1 MISSAVKIVP
11 GMQLRLFTWKG
22 GEDIDIAVI
31 PEEPG
36 PPHALLQ
43 FAFKGVQ
50 LNLLQQRVLICGYQE
65 AAPIILH
72 PPEARPPILPLV
84 HVSPKVAGN
93 QLVILVHAVRCPDH
107 GQVLAAQAVE
117 PCAVAEMD
125 ACRIQPPDISPVFKH
140 LESDYFQV
148 LLPGHIPYIKKE
160 RENITFQSISYQGS
174 FVCILTTP
182 ISFATTPHYTTD
194 PLKYIEF

>member
-93 QLVILVHAVRCPDH
+93 QLVILVHAVPKWMPAEFSLPTSPLSSNILKVIISRFCF
-107 GQVLAAQAVE
+107 LA
-117 PCAVAEMD
+117 
-125 ACRIQPPDISPVFKH
+125 IS
-140 LESDYFQV
+140 
-148 LLPGHIPYIKKE
+148 
-160 RENITFQSISYQGS
+160 
-174 FVCILTTP
+174 LT
-182 ISFATTPHYTTD
+182 
-194 PLKYIEF
+194 

>member
-1 MISSAVKIVP
+1 M
-11 GMQLRLFTWKG
+11 
-22 GEDIDIAVI
+22 
-31 PEEPG
+31 
-36 PPHALLQ
+36 H
-43 FAFKGVQ
+43 
-50 LNLLQQRVLICGYQE
+50 IC
-65 AAPIILH
+65 I
-72 PPEARPPILPLV
+72 
-84 HVSPKVAGN
+84 N
-93 QLVILVHAVRCPDH
+93 QLAKAYYTRGDVPYGSASSRYDVIDSMMKILDCTFRRVVRGNSHYTPPAWS
-107 GQVLAAQAVE
+107 AASY
-117 PCAVAEMD
+117 PPSAEMD
-125 ACRIQPPDISPVFKH
+125 ACRIQPPDISPALKH

>member
-72 PPEARPPILPLV
+72 PPEARPPILPLPKWMPAEFSLPT
-84 HVSPKVAGN
+84 SPLSSNILKV
-93 QLVILVHAVRCPDH
+93 IISRFCF
-107 GQVLAAQAVE
+107 LA
-117 PCAVAEMD
+117 
-125 ACRIQPPDISPVFKH
+125 IS
-140 LESDYFQV
+140 
-148 LLPGHIPYIKKE
+148 
-160 RENITFQSISYQGS
+160 
-174 FVCILTTP
+174 LT
-182 ISFATTPHYTTD
+182 
-194 PLKYIEF
+194 